1 MSSSSVPQL
10 SAGAR
15 FFDVVELM
23 NRLLAPDGCP
33 WDREQTLESLRPYL
47 LEEAHE
53 VLEALEAGDRDGHCE
68 ELGDLLFQ
76 IVFQSA
82 LREREGAFSVDDV
95 CTTLVAKMKHR
106 HPHVFAD
113 AVVRDAAEQIA
124 RWQVLKQEEK
134 EKAGKKSRTL
144 DGVPV
149 ALPALL
155 RAQRLG
161 EKAAGVGFDWPDIS
175 GVRDKVAEELRE
187 LDEAMA
193 TKDKRAITHELGDLL
208 FTLTRL
214 AAKLDIGPE
223 EALRQANARFVRR
236 YSAMEDSV
244 QRDGRTLQQLT
255 LDEMNVHWEQAKRST
270 AEASAAEG
278 SVVPAEQ
285 QHGGRVAGEQPAEQ
299 KKQAG

>member
-1 MSSSSVPQL
+1 MSSPSTPKL
-10 SAGAR
+10 SAGER
-15 FFDVVELM
+15 FFDVVDLM
-23 NRLLAPDGCP
+23 NRLLAPAPDGCP

-53 VLEALEAGDRDGHCE
+53 VLEALEAGDCDGHRE

-76 IVFQSA
+76 IIFQSA
-82 LREREGAFSVDDV
+82 LRERAGTFNIDDV

-106 HPHVFAD
+106 HPHVFGD
-113 AVVRDAAEQIA
+113 AVVRDAAEQTA
-124 RWQVLKQEEK
+124 RWEVIKQEEK
-134 EKAGKKSRTL
+134 KKAGKKSRTL

-161 EKAAGVGFDWPDIS
+161 EKAAGVGFDWPDIG
-175 GVRDKVAEELRE
+175 GVRDKISEELQE
-187 LDEAMA
+187 LDEAMEQ
-193 TKDKRAITHELGDLL
+193 KDTAAITHELGDLL

-214 AAKLDIGPE
+214 ASKLNIGPE

-236 YSAMEDSV
+236 YNAMEDSV
-244 QRDGRTLQQLT
+244 KAGGKELKQLT
-255 LDEMNVHWEQAKRST
+255 LDEMNVHWEQAKKTT
-270 AEASAAEG
+270 A

-285 QHGGRVAGEQPAEQ
+285 QHGRDVAGDQPAEQ